1 MRSVAITAL
10 AILALAPAAQSQTKV
25 GDFSFVDRSD
35 VEQVVVYTN
44 AINRSGYLAWA
55 CVRGSLRMYL
65 SPGRSLGE
73 DYTVPVQFRLDNE
86 DAAESH
92 EWDVT
97 GDGRGAYAPEDAL
110 APLTASARVSET
122 AVIEMNG
129 KQTYKFRLK
138 DLGKALAMLPCTL
151 EPPEP
156 AVSLA
161 DE

>member
-1 MRSVAITAL
+1 MRIVVIAAL
-10 AILALAPAAQSQTKV
+10 AVLALAPAAQSQTKV

-55 CVRGSLRMYL
+55 CVRGSLRLYV

-73 DYTVPVQFRLDNE
+73 AYTEPVQWRLDDE
-86 DAAESH
+86 DAAGSH
-92 EWDVT
+92 EWDVAD
-97 GDGRGAYAPEDAL
+97 GGRGAYAPEDAI

-122 AVIEMNG
+122 VVVQMSG

-138 DLGKALAMLPCTL
+138 GLGKALEMLPCTL

-156 AVSLA
+156 TVSLA

>member
-1 MRSVAITAL
+1 MRSVVIATL
-10 AILALAPAAQSQTKV
+10 AVLALAPTARSQTTV

-55 CVRGSLRMYL
+55 CVRGSLKLYL

-73 DYTVPVQFRLDNE
+73 NYTVPVEFQMDDE
-86 DAAESH
+86 DAADSY

-97 GDGRGAYAPEDAL
+97 DDGRGAYAPEDAL
-110 APLTASARVSET
+110 APLTASARLSET
-122 AVIEMNG
+122 VVIQMSG
-129 KQTYKFRLK
+129 KQAYNFRLK
-138 DLGKALAMLPCTL
+138 GLSKALEMLPCGL
-151 EPPEP
+151 EPPES

>member
-1 MRSVAITAL
+1 MRSTAIAAL
-10 AILALAPAAQSQTKV
+10 ALLALAPAAQSQTTV

-35 VEQVVVYTN
+35 VGQVVVFTN

-55 CVRGSLRMYL
+55 CVRGDLRLYL

-73 DYTVPVQFRLDNE
+73 DYQVPVEWRLGDEN
-86 DAAESH
+86 AAGGY

-97 GDGRGAYAPEDAL
+97 DDGRGAYAPEEAL
-110 APLTASARVSET
+110 APLTASARVSENL
-122 AVIEMNG
+122 VIEMSG
-129 KQTYKFRLK
+129 KQAYKFRLK
-138 DLGKALAMLPCTL
+138 GLSKALEMLPCTL